1 MKEIDVQEL
10 KKMQDSNEDFQ
21 FIDVR
26 EPYEYD
32 EDNLNAELIPLGDIM
47 NNKDRLS
54 KDKKVIV
61 HCRSGARSGNAVQ
74 MLEREGY
81 DNLYNLKGGI
91 LAYREQIG

>member
-47 NNKDRLS
+47 NKKDRLS
-54 KDKKVIV
+54 KDKKVVV
-61 HCRSGARSGNAVQ
+61 HCRSGARSGSAVQ